1 MNEQIPCEYLVLKML
16 PPKLFG
22 GSICQQQ
29 QQQQLIPAGKYSCR
43 FSCVPLPPLL
53 IIIFILGSTFSH
65 SGTLYSG
72 HTLGR
77 LSLVAERRCCTAS
90 VSSSL
95 VLVNGT
101 LIPLVRFLA
110 LLISFCF
117 WHSFPLPSSLCQ
129 LANHLSSDRS
139 VFVLEMCHVFF

>member
-77 LSLVAERRCCTAS
+77 LSLVAERRCLCLCCTAS

-101 LIPLVRFLA
+101 LIPLVRSLDFLSLLA
-110 LLISFCF
+110 LF
-117 WHSFPLPSSLCQ
+117 PSSLFTLPTCQ
-129 LANHLSSDRS
+129 PSLL
-139 VFVLEMCHVFF
+139 